1 MAIFDTWSAK
11 ARAEHCK
18 QAASLNF
25 DAIIIGGG
33 ITGAGVARE
42 LALRGM
48 SFCILDKNDF
58 AFGTSSRS
66 SKLAHG
72 GIRYLGNREF
82 KLVRES
88 TTERNWLRNHFPNMV
103 RPLGFYFNSFAK
115 GKDKPVHI
123 IYTMILYSV
132 LSGFRSK
139 FKNYRLPKIYNSWL
153 MKRAEPNFTRNEETL
168 GKFLISGFYYDTNI
182 DDARLTIETIKES
195 LNYSKGRSC
204 ALNYS
209 EVTGFLKDG
218 SGKVCGVKV
227 RDTLDGHEY
236 EVKGKIVIACG
247 GIWTDEILKNEDS
260 GTSRIYP
267 TKGVHVVVPNER
279 IGNRNGLGLR
289 SFDDNRFFF
298 VLRRGKVSVIGTT
311 DTDYFKESKNL
322 DEPWCTKEDCD
333 YLFRT
338 VNRMFPKAN
347 LTYKDIIG
355 TYAGIRPLIK
365 QEGAASE
372 SAVSREHEI
381 FFLKN
386 GVVAIAGGKLTTF
399 RLMAE
404 ELIFKLIEKGYM
416 SAFSVPEHSIPGFS
430 MQPFVVGMKRT
441 DFNKTIK
448 NKALAGVS
456 WPDQLEY
463 LYTQYGR
470 QAIDILEK
478 IKSDPESGKSLLKDY
493 PICRAEIEFILEYEN
508 CPRLID
514 ILCRRTESQ
523 WTIWHYLQAELAEKV
538 AEIAAGYYGWDD
550 ARKETEIRHYNEY
563 IKKTIWF

>member
-1 MAIFDTWSAK
+1 MAIFNTWSAK

-209 EVTGFLKDG
+209 KVTGFIKDG

-227 RDTLDGHEY
+227 SDALDGHEY

-416 SAFSVPEHSIPGFS
+416 SAFAVPEHSIPGFS
-430 MQPFVVGMKRT
+430 MQPFVVGMNRT

-448 NKALAGVS
+448 NKSLAGVS

>member
-1 MAIFDTWSAK
+1 
-11 ARAEHCK
+11 
-18 QAASLNF
+18 
-25 DAIIIGGG
+25 
-33 ITGAGVARE
+33 
-42 LALRGM
+42 
-48 SFCILDKNDF
+48 
-58 AFGTSSRS
+58 
-66 SKLAHG
+66 
-72 GIRYLGNREF
+72 
-82 KLVRES
+82 
-88 TTERNWLRNHFPNMV
+88 
-103 RPLGFYFNSFAK
+103 
-115 GKDKPVHI
+115 
-123 IYTMILYSV
+123 
-132 LSGFRSK
+132 
-139 FKNYRLPKIYNSWL
+139 
-153 MKRAEPNFTRNEETL
+153 
-168 GKFLISGFYYDTNI
+168 
-182 DDARLTIETIKES
+182 
-195 LNYSKGRSC
+195 
-204 ALNYS
+204 
-209 EVTGFLKDG
+209 
-218 SGKVCGVKV
+218 
-227 RDTLDGHEY
+227 
-236 EVKGKIVIACG
+236 
-247 GIWTDEILKNEDS
+247 
-260 GTSRIYP
+260 
-267 TKGVHVVVPNER
+267 
-279 IGNRNGLGLR
+279 
-289 SFDDNRFFF
+289 
-298 VLRRGKVSVIGTT
+298 
-311 DTDYFKESKNL
+311 
-322 DEPWCTKEDCD
+322 
-333 YLFRT
+333 
-338 VNRMFPKAN
+338 MFPKAI

-355 TYAGIRPLIK
+355 TFAGIRPLIK

-416 SAFSVPEHSIPGFS
+416 SAFAVPEHSIPGFS
-430 MQPFVVGMKRT
+430 MQPFVVGMNRT

-448 NKALAGVS
+448 HKSLAGVS
-456 WPDQLEY
+456 WPDKVEY

>member
-1 MAIFDTWSAK
+1 MAIFNIWSAK
-11 ARAEHCK
+11 ARAEHIK
-18 QAASLNF
+18 HAAICNF
-25 DAIIIGGG
+25 DAVIIGGG

-48 SFCILDKNDF
+48 SFCMLDKNDF

-72 GIRYLGNREF
+72 GIRYLTNREF

-88 TTERNWLRNHFPNMV
+88 TTERNWLRAHFPNMV
-103 RPLGFYFNSFAK
+103 RPLGFYYNSFAK
-115 GKDKPVHI
+115 GKDKPAHI
-123 IYTMILYSV
+123 ILSMIFYSA

-139 FKNYRLPKIYNSWL
+139 FKNYRLPKIYNAWL
-153 MKRAEPNFTRNEETL
+153 MKRAEPNFTRHEEAL

-195 LNYSKGRSC
+195 LNYSKGNSC

-218 SGKVCGVKV
+218 SGKVCGVEV
-227 RDTLDGHEY
+227 SDALDGHEY
-236 EVKGKIVIACG
+236 EIKGKLVIACG
-247 GIWTDEILKNEDS
+247 GIWTDEIMKKADAGS
-260 GTSRIYP
+260 PKIYP
-267 TKGVHVVVPNER
+267 TKGVHIVVPNDR

-322 DEPWCTKEDCD
+322 DEPWCTKEDCE

-381 FFLKN
+381 FFSKD
-386 GVVAIAGGKLTTF
+386 GVVAMAGGKLTTF

-416 SAFSVPEHSIPGFS
+416 SAFATPEYSIPGFS
-430 MQPFVVGMKRT
+430 KQPFVVGMKRA
-441 DFNKTIK
+441 DFDKMVKT
-448 NKALAGVS
+448 KALTGSS

-523 WTIWHYLQAELAEKV
+523 WMIWHYLQAELAEKT
-538 AEIAAGYYGWDD
+538 AGIMAKYYGWDD
-550 ARKETEIRHYNEY
+550 ARKEAEISHYNDY